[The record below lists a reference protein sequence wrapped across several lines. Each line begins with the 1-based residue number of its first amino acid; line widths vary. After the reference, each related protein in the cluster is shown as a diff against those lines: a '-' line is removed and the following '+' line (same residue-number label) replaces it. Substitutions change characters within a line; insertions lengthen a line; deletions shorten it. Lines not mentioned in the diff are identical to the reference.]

1 MQLKGTDFHFLA
13 WLLGSLKGHVSKRLS
28 GMRRLLWRDL
38 LHGTLRRGWWA
49 VLGEHECVPHPPHT
63 IWLAHP
69 DMLRRRLA
77 QGRVAYYSGHPWVA
91 CGAPFLAMMTHDLL

>member
-1 MQLKGTDFHFLA
+1 MELKGTDFHFLA

-77 QGRVAYYSGHPWVA
+77 QGRVAYRSGHPWVA